1 MMFTK
6 KELSAEEIM
15 LEVHGAL
22 NGDTADQFQKN
33 LEELAASP
41 HRVISLNLADVNA
54 INSSCIGKI
63 LLFRK
68 RLSEENRTIQIK
80 GCSDSLYNT
89 FQLIKFDKLITI
101 DR

>member
-6 KELSAEEIM
+6 KEISSAEVI

-41 HRVISLNLADVNA
+41 HRIITLNLSDVNA

-63 LLFRK
+63 
-68 RLSEENRTIQIK
+68 
-80 GCSDSLYNT
+80 
-89 FQLIKFDKLITI
+89 
-101 DR
+101 

>member
-1 MMFTK
+1 MMFMK
-6 KELSAEEIM
+6 KEISSAEVI

-41 HRVISLNLADVNA
+41 HRIITLNLSDVNA

-68 RLSEENRTIQIK
+68 RLSEENRTIRIT
-80 GCSDSLYNT
+80 GCSDSLYST
-89 FQLIKFDKLITI
+89 FQLIKFDKLIDI
-101 DR
+101 KK

>member
-1 MMFTK
+1 MFKK
-6 KELSAEEIM
+6 KEISAEEIM
-15 LEVHGAL
+15 LEAHEAL

-33 LEELAASP
+33 LEELSSGP
-41 HRVISLNLADVNA
+41 HRIITLNLSDVNA

-68 RLSEENRTIQIK
+68 RLSEENRTIRIR

-89 FQLIKFDKLITI
+89 FQLIKFDKLISI
-101 DR
+101 EK

>member
-6 KELSAEEIM
+6 KEISSAEVI

-41 HRVISLNLADVNA
+41 HRIITLNLSDVNA

-68 RLSEENRTIQIK
+68 RLSEENRTIRIT

-89 FQLIKFDKLITI
+89 FQLIKFDKLIDI
-101 DR
+101 KK

>member
-1 MMFTK
+1 MFTK
-6 KELSAEEIM
+6 KELSSEEIM
-15 LEVHGAL
+15 LEVQGAL
-22 NGDTADQFQKN
+22 NGDTVDQFQKN

-41 HRVISLNLADVNA
+41 HRIITLNFSDVNA

-89 FQLIKFDKLITI
+89 FQLIKFDKLIAI